1 MTRIRDLLSKHFP
14 ENEITVHDDVLVL
27 QPSDKYQAVESVT
40 LAIDQGLRLCPAGT
54 MSHLQVSDPEDSRVI
69 LSSSRMTQPLVYSP
83 DDLYITVESGMKLDR
98 VNALVA
104 DRKLMFAFGD
114 CGYTGTVGGAVALG
128 LTAKLDDELL
138 EIKRWVTS
146 LSFVTSYGKHV
157 TVGAVT
163 LKSVAGYDVTKL
175 LVGSRGRLGFITS
188 VTLRLVHRSQES
200 LFAAMMLNE
209 PGTIH
214 PSWEESPQKC
224 STVERNLKAN
234 LDPNGIFPSHHSR

>member
-1 MTRIRDLLSKHFP
+1 MTQIRDLLSNHFP
-14 ENEITVHDDVLVL
+14 ENAINADDDVIVAH
-27 QPSDKYQAVESVT
+27 PSDSDQIIAAVKV
-40 LAIDQGLRLCPAGT
+40 AIDHGLRLCPAG
-54 MSHLQVSDPEDSRVI
+54 SLSRLAVSDIGNGCVI
-69 LSSSRMTQPLVYSP
+69 LSSSRMTRQLVYSP
-83 DDLYITVESGMKLDR
+83 DDLYITYESGMKLDR

-104 DRKLMFAFGD
+104 DRNLMFAFGD

-128 LTAKLDDELL
+128 LAANRGDELV

-146 LSFVTSYGKHV
+146 LSFVTPYGKHV

-200 LFAAMMLNE
+200 MLSGMVLDQPKTVQPNW
-209 PGTIH
+209 GI
-214 PSWEESPQKC
+214 PSREC
-224 STVERNLKAN
+224 STVEQNLKSN
-234 LDPNGIFPSHHSR
+234 LDPHGIFPSL